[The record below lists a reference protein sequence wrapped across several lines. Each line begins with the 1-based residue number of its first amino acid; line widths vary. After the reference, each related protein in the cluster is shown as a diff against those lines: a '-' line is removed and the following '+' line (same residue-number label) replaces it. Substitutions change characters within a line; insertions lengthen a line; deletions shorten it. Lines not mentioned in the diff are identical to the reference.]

1 MRAWYGLANP
11 INEGFT
17 YIWYA
22 MKKLLI
28 KAEKINIY
36 LSAAAFCFLAVGGL
50 MWSAMFAAIGVSLA
64 VGSGVMCLIT
74 HIYKEIS

>member
-1 MRAWYGLANP
+1 
-11 INEGFT
+11 
-17 YIWYA
+17 

-36 LSAAAFCFLAVGGL
+36 LSASAFCFLAVGGL
-50 MWSAMFAAIGVSLA
+50 MWSAVFAGIGVSLA

-74 HIYKEIS
+74 HIYKEMS

>member
-1 MRAWYGLANP
+1 
-11 INEGFT
+11 
-17 YIWYA
+17 

-36 LSAAAFCFLAVGGL
+36 LSAAAFCFLVIGGL
-50 MWSAMFAAIGVSLA
+50 MWSAMFAAIGISLA

-74 HIYKEIS
+74 HIYKEMS

>member
-1 MRAWYGLANP
+1 
-11 INEGFT
+11 
-17 YIWYA
+17 
-22 MKKLLI
+22 MKKLII

-36 LSAAAFCFLAVGGL
+36 LSASAFCFLAVGGL
-50 MWSAMFAAIGVSLA
+50 MWSAVFSGIGVSIA

>member
-1 MRAWYGLANP
+1 
-11 INEGFT
+11 
-17 YIWYA
+17 

-50 MWSAMFAAIGVSLA
+50 MWSAVFSGIGVSLA
-64 VGSGVMCLIT
+64 VGSGTMFLIT
-74 HIYKEIS
+74 RIYKEIS

>member
-1 MRAWYGLANP
+1 
-11 INEGFT
+11 
-17 YIWYA
+17 

-36 LSAAAFCFLAVGGL
+36 LSASAFCFLAVGGL
-50 MWSAMFAAIGVSLA
+50 MWSAVFAAIGVSLA

>member
-1 MRAWYGLANP
+1 
-11 INEGFT
+11 
-17 YIWYA
+17 
-22 MKKLLI
+22 MKKLII

-36 LSAAAFCFLAVGGL
+36 LSASAFCFLAVGGL
-50 MWSAMFAAIGVSLA
+50 MWSAVFAAIGISLA